1 MLNESGELFLKSCQE
16 AGSGRR
22 GAKASK
28 AKVEIGCGGPYVQP
42 QHSEAKKDV

>member
-1 MLNESGELFLKSCQE
+1 MLNESGELFLKSWQE

-22 GAKASK
+22 GAEAST
-28 AKVEIGCGGPYVQP
+28 AKVETVCGGPYVQP